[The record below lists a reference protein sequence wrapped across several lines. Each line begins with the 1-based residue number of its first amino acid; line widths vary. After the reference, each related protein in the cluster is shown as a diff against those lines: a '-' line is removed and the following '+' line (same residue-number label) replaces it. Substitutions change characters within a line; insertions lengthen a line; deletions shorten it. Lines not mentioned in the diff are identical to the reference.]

1 MTWTRSSYMEPV
13 TSKTNARVDAPSGM
27 SSFVAP
33 ARASCPA
40 QNATDSARDSHTN
53 LQPISAPRC
62 FSVSSWVFCSR
73 QSEPQ
78 NESRLEARDI
88 GLSKM
93 DWSVFW
99 KKMYERQNFSQP
111 LSCVITGFLCSFCA
125 QKSQPLTSLWTKLQR
140 SQQLQQCLLSAVR
153 SPCSAL
159 SYKDHLSAGQ
169 KVPQAQ
175 TTPCRIAVLW
185 LDEMFWVTSRDRVRN
200 LLLSSHV
207 QAPTYLMINCLGSQ
221 MCNGDRFY
229 MPATHLLQ
237 LSSIFCFFIFIFF
250 INNEEYEPITFKL

>member
-62 FSVSSWVFCSR
+62 FSASSWVFCSR

-99 KKMYERQNFSQP
+99 KKNVRKAELQPAAIVRYHWFLVQFLCAEVAASHLSVNETSAVPAAAAVPVVCSQEPLFSPVIQRPP
-111 LSCVITGFLCSFCA
+111 LSWAESPPGANYPMQNSGALIGRDVLGDFEGPCA
-125 QKSQPLTSLWTKLQR
+125 
-140 SQQLQQCLLSAVR
+140 
-153 SPCSAL
+153 
-159 SYKDHLSAGQ
+159 
-169 KVPQAQ
+169 
-175 TTPCRIAVLW
+175 
-185 LDEMFWVTSRDRVRN
+185 
-200 LLLSSHV
+200 
-207 QAPTYLMINCLGSQ
+207 
-221 MCNGDRFY
+221 
-229 MPATHLLQ
+229 
-237 LSSIFCFFIFIFF
+237 
-250 INNEEYEPITFKL
+250 